1 MSEATA
7 ELLER
12 LQEEEAALFPVSQ
25 RDAGAFSRKRETLVG
40 RMNQNVQGE
49 GKLPGLDRERVRR
62 ELKENHRNHARFMDA
77 VFTLEDPGMLV
88 RTVPWVYRAYIA
100 RGLDPEYF
108 PAALK
113 EWVLVMEEELPG
125 EADTLLPVYEWMRA
139 RHPEWL
145 RLSRALPHGGHLPED
160 ELSPVRR
167 ELLDRL
173 LDGDVQGALE
183 LARRAKEEAGGLLEL
198 YVEVLQPVLYEVGR
212 MWEEGRIS
220 VAHEHLASSIV
231 TRILVQEG
239 ASVPLAA
246 SRKRALVTAAT
257 SDLHEMGAWMVADAL
272 RMKGWKVDFLGANTP
287 VEDVV
292 DLARRSKA
300 DLVAISVTMPFH
312 LPGVRELVDK
322 LREDPLAKSAKVVVG
337 GQAFLSSPDIWRSLG
352 ADGMAV
358 DARQIEAVL

>member
-7 ELLER
+7 DLLDR
-12 LQEEEAALFPVSQ
+12 LQEEAAALFPVSQ
-25 RDAGAFSRKRETLVG
+25 RDAGAFSRRRETLVG
-40 RMNQNVQGE
+40 RMNQSVQG
-49 GKLPGLDRERVRR
+49 GGRLPGLEKEGSRQEM
-62 ELKENHRNHARFMDA
+62 EENHRNHARFMDT
-77 VFTLEDPGMLV
+77 VFTLGDPGMLV
-88 RTVPWVYRAYIA
+88 RTIPWVYRTYVAH
-100 RGLDPEYF
+100 GLDPEYF
-108 PAALK
+108 PAVLE
-113 EWVLVMEEELPG
+113 EWARLLEDELAG
-125 EADTLLPVYEWMRA
+125 DAATLLPVYEWMRV

-145 RLSRALPHGGHLPED
+145 RLSRALPPGGHLPED
-160 ELSPVRR
+160 DLSPLRR

-173 LDGDVQGALE
+173 LDGDVQSAME
-183 LARRAKEEAGGLLEL
+183 VARRGREDAGGVLEL
-198 YVEVLQPVLYEVGR
+198 YAEVLQPVLYEVGK

-239 ASVPLAA
+239 ASVPLPA
-246 SRKRALVTAAT
+246 SRKRAVVTAAA

-272 RMKGWKVDFLGANTP
+272 RMKGWRVDFLGANTP

-312 LPGVRELVDK
+312 LPAVKELVDK
-322 LREDPLAKSAKVVVG
+322 LRVDPLAKSTKVVVG
-337 GQAFLSSPDIWRSLG
+337 GQAFLSSPDIWKSLG
-352 ADGMAV
+352 ADGMAM